1 MKRFLKITATVVAV
15 VLVVAIVTP
24 LLLRGK
30 IGDIVKREAN
40 AMLAARLDFEKLDIS
55 LLRNFPNASLNLKGL
70 TLVGTDRFEGD
81 TIVAA
86 RRITVVVNLMSLVGD
101 EGFEVRK
108 IILASPALHAHKLA
122 DGAVNWDVMKL
133 SEPADTTAAEESAP
147 SSFRLSVR
155 DFRLTDAVIR
165 YEDDSTGM
173 ELRTAPLSLR
183 LSGDM
188 SAESTQLDL
197 DLLAGGVDFTQG
209 GVPLLH
215 DAELA
220 LDAEIDAD
228 LAEKRFTFSRNT
240 LRLNAIEMRLDGWVQ
255 QVGDA
260 LAMDVSAGCSKVRFK
275 DLLSLIPAF
284 YKHEFRSLAASGE
297 LSMELWARGQMHGA
311 QLPAFELKTEV
322 HNGSFQY
329 SSLPKAVT
337 DINIAAKV
345 SNAGGE
351 LDKTE
356 VEISE
361 FGLKMAGNSLS
372 ATGYATN
379 LMSDPTFRATLSG
392 RVDLGGIREV
402 YPLEKGIDLAGRIAA
417 SMKLSGRM
425 SDIESGRYE
434 RISASGSLVVEQLGL
449 HVQQLPEV
457 FIRRA
462 AATISPQ
469 AMTLGEFGVKVGGS
483 DLSATGQ
490 LTGYLG
496 YLMRGEQLAG
506 RLYVKSDLLDLN
518 EIRAAV
524 PADAEAE
531 SAEAESAE
539 AEKPAEEVAAA
550 PAQAIVVPKN
560 LNLSLN
566 AELKKVLFEKMVIT
580 DIAGEMSVA
589 GGTLSLDRLG
599 LQLFDGKAS
608 ASGRYSTAADPAHPT
623 LSLAASIAK
632 ASFPR
637 TFEEIEAVRQLA
649 PIFEKASGD
658 YSLSIDMRT
667 TLDAAMSPDLMSLT
681 AQGELSSENVSV
693 EGVEAFDK
701 LADLLK
707 NDKLRRIE
715 ARDLKIRFSIKDGR
729 VTTEPF
735 DLKMGDVNVNMSG
748 TTGLD
753 RTIDYTA
760 KVTLPAGVGGVLGA
774 VNVGIGGTFTSPKI
788 TLGVQET
795 VEQVVSNVVSEQ
807 LDNLTGGRGGLF
819 SDDTQTRAAALRE
832 EAQRA
837 GEKLVEAAETQ
848 RQKLVD
854 AAAKKG
860 ALAKIAAEA
869 AGDALVDEA
878 KKQSKALLEEAEK
891 QIQKL
896 TQEAESGAQQ

>member
-70 TLVGTDRFEGD
+70 TLVGTERFEGD

-86 RRITVVVNLMSLVGD
+86 KRISVVVNLMSLVGN

-108 IILASPALHAHKLA
+108 IVLASPALHAHKLA
-122 DGAVNWDVMKL
+122 DGAVNWDVMKP
-133 SEPADTTAAEESAP
+133 SGEADTTAAEESAP

-228 LAEKRFTFSRNT
+228 LAEGRFTFSRNT

-260 LAMDVSAGCSKVRFK
+260 LAMDVSAGCSEVRFK

-392 RVDLGGIREV
+392 RVDLGAIREV

-425 SDIESGRYE
+425 SDVESGRYE

-469 AMTLGEFGVKVGGS
+469 AMTLGEFGVTVGGS

-531 SAEAESAE
+531 SAD
-539 AEKPAEEVAAA
+539 AEKPAEEAAAA

-599 LQLFDGKAS
+599 LQLFGGKAS

-681 AQGELSSENVSV
+681 AQGEISSENVSV
-693 EGVEAFDK
+693 EGVEVFDK

-807 LDNLTGGRGGLF
+807 IDNLTGGRGGLL

>member
-122 DGAVNWDVMKL
+122 DGAVNWDVMKP

-260 LAMDVSAGCSKVRFK
+260 LAMDVSAGCSEVRFK

-392 RVDLGGIREV
+392 RVDLGAIREV
-402 YPLEKGIDLAGRIAA
+402 YPLEKGIDLTGRIAA

-425 SDIESGRYE
+425 SDVESGRYE

-531 SAEAESAE
+531 SAD

-599 LQLFDGKAS
+599 LQLFGGKAS

-681 AQGELSSENVSV
+681 AQGEISSENVSV
-693 EGVEAFDK
+693 EGVEVFDK

-807 LDNLTGGRGGLF
+807 IDNLTGGRGGLL

>member
-70 TLVGTDRFEGD
+70 TLVGTERFEGD

-122 DGAVNWDVMKL
+122 DGAVNWDVMKP

-197 DLLAGGVDFTQG
+197 DLLAEGVDFTQG

-228 LAEKRFTFSRNT
+228 LAEGRFTFSRNT

-260 LAMDVSAGCSKVRFK
+260 LAMDVSAGCSEVRFK

-392 RVDLGGIREV
+392 RVDLGAIREV

-425 SDIESGRYE
+425 SDVESGRYE

-469 AMTLGEFGVKVGGS
+469 AMTLGEFGVTVGGS

-531 SAEAESAE
+531 SAD
-539 AEKPAEEVAAA
+539 AEKPAEEAAAA

-599 LQLFDGKAS
+599 LQLFGGKAS

-681 AQGELSSENVSV
+681 AQGEISSENVSV
-693 EGVEAFDK
+693 EGVEVFDK

-807 LDNLTGGRGGLF
+807 IDNLTGGRGGLL

>member
-122 DGAVNWDVMKL
+122 DGAVNWDVMKP

-260 LAMDVSAGCSKVRFK
+260 LAMDVSAGCSEVRFK

-392 RVDLGGIREV
+392 RVDLGAIREV

-425 SDIESGRYE
+425 SDVESGRYE

-469 AMTLGEFGVKVGGS
+469 AMTLGEFGVTVGGS

-524 PADAEAE
+524 PAD
-531 SAEAESAE
+531 AEAESAE

-807 LDNLTGGRGGLF
+807 IDNLTGGRGGLL

-860 ALAKIAAEA
+860 TLAKIAAEA

-896 TQEAESGAQQ
+896 MQEAESGAQQ

>member
-40 AMLAARLDFEKLDIS
+40 GMLTARLDFEKLDIS

-122 DGAVNWDVMKL
+122 DGAVNWDVMKP

-228 LAEKRFTFSRNT
+228 LAEGRFTFSRNT

-260 LAMDVSAGCSKVRFK
+260 LAMDVSAGCSEVRFK

-297 LSMELWARGQMHGA
+297 LSMELWARGQMHRA

-392 RVDLGGIREV
+392 RVDLGAIREV

-425 SDIESGRYE
+425 SDVESGRYE

-469 AMTLGEFGVKVGGS
+469 AMTLGEFGVTVGGS

-531 SAEAESAE
+531 SAD

-599 LQLFDGKAS
+599 LQLFGGKAS

-681 AQGELSSENVSV
+681 AQGEISSENVSV
-693 EGVEAFDK
+693 EGVEVFDK

-807 LDNLTGGRGGLF
+807 IDNLTGGRGGLL
-819 SDDTQTRAAALRE
+819 SDDMQTRAAALRE

>member
-122 DGAVNWDVMKL
+122 DGAVNWDVMKP

-228 LAEKRFTFSRNT
+228 LAEGRFTFSRNT

-260 LAMDVSAGCSKVRFK
+260 LAMDVSAGCSEVRFK

-392 RVDLGGIREV
+392 RVDLGAIREV

-417 SMKLSGRM
+417 SLKLSGRM
-425 SDIESGRYE
+425 SDVESGRYE

-469 AMTLGEFGVKVGGS
+469 AMTLGEFGVTVGGS

-531 SAEAESAE
+531 SAD
-539 AEKPAEEVAAA
+539 AEKPAEEAAAA

-580 DIAGEMSVA
+580 EIAGEMSVA

-599 LQLFDGKAS
+599 LQLFGGKAS

-681 AQGELSSENVSV
+681 AQGEISSENVSV
-693 EGVEAFDK
+693 EGVEVFDK

-807 LDNLTGGRGGLF
+807 IDNLTGGRGGLL

>member
-122 DGAVNWDVMKL
+122 DGAVNWDVMKP
-133 SEPADTTAAEESAP
+133 SEQADTTAAEESAP

-228 LAEKRFTFSRNT
+228 LAEGRFTFSRNT

-260 LAMDVSAGCSKVRFK
+260 LAMDVSAGCSEVRFK

-392 RVDLGGIREV
+392 RVDLGAIREV

-417 SMKLSGRM
+417 SMKLAGRM
-425 SDIESGRYE
+425 SDVESGRYE

-469 AMTLGEFGVKVGGS
+469 AMTLGEFGVTVGGS

-506 RLYVKSDLLDLN
+506 RLYVKSDMLDLN

-531 SAEAESAE
+531 SAEAE
-539 AEKPAEEVAAA
+539 KPAEEAAAA

-599 LQLFDGKAS
+599 LQLFGGKAS

-681 AQGELSSENVSV
+681 AQGEISSENVSV
-693 EGVEAFDK
+693 EGVEVFDK

-807 LDNLTGGRGGLF
+807 IDNLTGGRGGLL

-896 TQEAESGAQQ
+896 TQEAESGARQ

>member
-122 DGAVNWDVMKL
+122 DGAVNWDVMKP

-260 LAMDVSAGCSKVRFK
+260 LAMDVSAGCSEVRFK

-322 HNGSFQY
+322 HNGTFQY

-392 RVDLGGIREV
+392 RVDLGAIREV

-417 SMKLSGRM
+417 SLKLSGRM
-425 SDIESGRYE
+425 SDVESGRYE

-449 HVQQLPEV
+449 HVPQLPEV

-469 AMTLGEFGVKVGGS
+469 AMTLGEFGVTVGGS

-524 PADAEAE
+524 PAD
-531 SAEAESAE
+531 AEAESAE

-599 LQLFDGKAS
+599 LQLFGGKAS

-681 AQGELSSENVSV
+681 AQGEISSENVSV
-693 EGVEAFDK
+693 EGVEVFDK

-807 LDNLTGGRGGLF
+807 IDNLTGGRGGLL

-896 TQEAESGAQQ
+896 MQEAESGAQQ

>member
-86 RRITVVVNLMSLVGD
+86 KRISVVVNLMSLVGD

-122 DGAVNWDVMKL
+122 DGAVNWDVMKP

-228 LAEKRFTFSRNT
+228 LAEGRFTFSRNT

-260 LAMDVSAGCSKVRFK
+260 LAMDVSAGCSEVRFK

-392 RVDLGGIREV
+392 RVDLGAIREV

-425 SDIESGRYE
+425 SDVESGRYE

-531 SAEAESAE
+531 SAD
-539 AEKPAEEVAAA
+539 AEKPAEEAAAA

-681 AQGELSSENVSV
+681 AQGEISSENVSV
-693 EGVEAFDK
+693 EGVEVFDK

-807 LDNLTGGRGGLF
+807 IDNLTGGRGGLL

>member
-108 IILASPALHAHKLA
+108 IVLASPAVHAHKLA
-122 DGAVNWDVMKL
+122 DGAVNWDVMKP
-133 SEPADTTAAEESAP
+133 SGEADTTAAEESAP

-228 LAEKRFTFSRNT
+228 LAEGRFTFSRNT

-260 LAMDVSAGCSKVRFK
+260 LAMDVSAGCSEVRFK

-392 RVDLGGIREV
+392 RVDLGAIREV

-417 SMKLSGRM
+417 SMKLAGRM
-425 SDIESGRYE
+425 SDVESGRYE

-469 AMTLGEFGVKVGGS
+469 AMTLGEFGVTVGGS

-506 RLYVKSDLLDLN
+506 RLYVKSDMLDLN

-531 SAEAESAE
+531 SAEAE
-539 AEKPAEEVAAA
+539 KPAEEAAAA

-599 LQLFDGKAS
+599 LQLFGGKAS

-681 AQGELSSENVSV
+681 AQGEISSENVSV
-693 EGVEAFDK
+693 EGVEVFDK

-807 LDNLTGGRGGLF
+807 IDNLTGGRGGLL

>member
-122 DGAVNWDVMKL
+122 DGAVNWDVMKP
-133 SEPADTTAAEESAP
+133 SEQADTTAAEESAP

-228 LAEKRFTFSRNT
+228 LAEGRFTFSRNT
-240 LRLNAIEMRLDGWVQ
+240 LRLNALEMRLDGWVQ

-260 LAMDVSAGCSKVRFK
+260 LAMDVSAGCSEVRFK

-361 FGLKMAGNSLS
+361 FGLKMAGNSLL

-392 RVDLGGIREV
+392 RVDLGAIREV

-425 SDIESGRYE
+425 SDVESGRYE

-531 SAEAESAE
+531 SAD
-539 AEKPAEEVAAA
+539 AEKPAEEAAAA

-681 AQGELSSENVSV
+681 AQGEISSENVSV
-693 EGVEAFDK
+693 EGVEVFDK

-807 LDNLTGGRGGLF
+807 IDNLTGGRGGLL

>member
-122 DGAVNWDVMKL
+122 DGAVNWDVMKP

-228 LAEKRFTFSRNT
+228 LAEGRFTFSRNT

-260 LAMDVSAGCSKVRFK
+260 LAMDVSAGCSEVRFK

-392 RVDLGGIREV
+392 RVDLGAIREV

-425 SDIESGRYE
+425 SDVESGRYE

-531 SAEAESAE
+531 SAEAE
-539 AEKPAEEVAAA
+539 KPAEEVAAA

-599 LQLFDGKAS
+599 LQLFGGKAS

-681 AQGELSSENVSV
+681 AQGEISSENVSV
-693 EGVEAFDK
+693 EGVEVFDK

-807 LDNLTGGRGGLF
+807 IDNLTGGRGGLL

>member
-122 DGAVNWDVMKL
+122 DGAVNWDVMKP
-133 SEPADTTAAEESAP
+133 SEPADTTAAEKSAP

-228 LAEKRFTFSRNT
+228 LAEGRFTFSRNT

-260 LAMDVSAGCSKVRFK
+260 LAMDVSAGCSEVRFK

-361 FGLKMAGNSLS
+361 FGLKMAGNPLS

-392 RVDLGGIREV
+392 RVDLGAIREV

-425 SDIESGRYE
+425 SDVESGRYE

-449 HVQQLPEV
+449 HVPQLPEV

-531 SAEAESAE
+531 SAD
-539 AEKPAEEVAAA
+539 AEKPAEEAAAA

-599 LQLFDGKAS
+599 LQLFGGKAS

-681 AQGELSSENVSV
+681 AQGEISSENVSV
-693 EGVEAFDK
+693 EGVEVFDK

-807 LDNLTGGRGGLF
+807 IDNLTGGRGGLL

>member
-122 DGAVNWDVMKL
+122 DGAVNWDVMKP
-133 SEPADTTAAEESAP
+133 SEQADTTAAEESAP

-260 LAMDVSAGCSKVRFK
+260 LAMDVSAGCSEVRFK

-337 DINIAAKV
+337 DIDIAAKV

-392 RVDLGGIREV
+392 RVDLGAIREV

-417 SMKLSGRM
+417 SLKLSGRM
-425 SDIESGRYE
+425 SDVESGRYE

-449 HVQQLPEV
+449 HVPQLPEV

-531 SAEAESAE
+531 SAD
-539 AEKPAEEVAAA
+539 AEKPAEEAAAA

-599 LQLFDGKAS
+599 LQLFGGKAS

-681 AQGELSSENVSV
+681 AQGEISSENVSV
-693 EGVEAFDK
+693 EGVEVFDK

-807 LDNLTGGRGGLF
+807 IDNLTGGRGGLL

>member
-122 DGAVNWDVMKL
+122 DGAVNWDVMKP
-133 SEPADTTAAEESAP
+133 SEQADTTAAEESAP

-260 LAMDVSAGCSKVRFK
+260 LAMDVSAGCSEVRFK

-392 RVDLGGIREV
+392 RVDLGAIREV

-417 SMKLSGRM
+417 SLKLSGRM
-425 SDIESGRYE
+425 SDVESGRYE

-449 HVQQLPEV
+449 HVPQLPEV

-469 AMTLGEFGVKVGGS
+469 AMTLGEFGVTVGGS

-531 SAEAESAE
+531 SAD
-539 AEKPAEEVAAA
+539 AEKPAEEAAAA

-599 LQLFDGKAS
+599 LQLFGGKAS

-681 AQGELSSENVSV
+681 AQGEISSENVSV
-693 EGVEAFDK
+693 EGVEVFDK

-807 LDNLTGGRGGLF
+807 IDNLTGGRGGLL
-819 SDDTQTRAAALRE
+819 SDDTQTRAEALRE
-832 EAQRA
+832 EARRA
-837 GEKLVEAAETQ
+837 GEKLVEAAEEQ
-848 RQKLVD
+848 CRKLVD

-869 AGDALVDEA
+869 AGEALVSEA
-878 KKQSKALLEEAEK
+878 KKQAQALVAEAEK
-891 QIQKL
+891 QIEKL
-896 TQEAESGAQQ
+896 SEKEQ

>member
-108 IILASPALHAHKLA
+108 IILVSPALHAHKLA
-122 DGAVNWDVMKL
+122 DGAVNWDVMKP
-133 SEPADTTAAEESAP
+133 SEQADTTAAEESAP

-228 LAEKRFTFSRNT
+228 LAEGRFTFSRNT

-260 LAMDVSAGCSKVRFK
+260 LAMDVSAGCSEVRFK

-392 RVDLGGIREV
+392 RVDLGAIREV

-417 SMKLSGRM
+417 SLKLSGRM
-425 SDIESGRYE
+425 SDVESGRYE

-449 HVQQLPEV
+449 HVPQLPEV

-524 PADAEAE
+524 PAD
-531 SAEAESAE
+531 AEAESAE

-693 EGVEAFDK
+693 EGVEVFDK

-807 LDNLTGGRGGLF
+807 IDNLTGGRGGLL

>member
-122 DGAVNWDVMKL
+122 DGAVNWDVMKP

-228 LAEKRFTFSRNT
+228 LAEGRFTFSRNT

-260 LAMDVSAGCSKVRFK
+260 LAMDVSAGCSEVRFK

-361 FGLKMAGNSLS
+361 FDLKMAGNSLS

-392 RVDLGGIREV
+392 RVDLGAIREV

-425 SDIESGRYE
+425 SDVESGRYE

-469 AMTLGEFGVKVGGS
+469 AMTLGEFGVTVGGS

-524 PADAEAE
+524 PAD
-531 SAEAESAE
+531 AEAESAE

-599 LQLFDGKAS
+599 LQLFGGKAS

-681 AQGELSSENVSV
+681 AQGEISSENVSV
-693 EGVEAFDK
+693 EGVEVFDK

-753 RTIDYTA
+753 RTINYTA

-807 LDNLTGGRGGLF
+807 IDNLTGGRGGLL

>member
-122 DGAVNWDVMKL
+122 DGAVNWDVMKP
-133 SEPADTTAAEESAP
+133 SEPADTTAAEESAS

-228 LAEKRFTFSRNT
+228 LAEGRFTFSRNT

-260 LAMDVSAGCSKVRFK
+260 LAMDVSAGCSEVRFK

-392 RVDLGGIREV
+392 RVDLGAIREV

-417 SMKLSGRM
+417 SMKLAGRM
-425 SDIESGRYE
+425 SDVESGRYE

-531 SAEAESAE
+531 SAD
-539 AEKPAEEVAAA
+539 AEKPAEEAAAA

-599 LQLFDGKAS
+599 LQLFGGKAS

-681 AQGELSSENVSV
+681 AQGEISSENVSV
-693 EGVEAFDK
+693 EGVEVFDK

-807 LDNLTGGRGGLF
+807 IDNLTGGRGGLL

>member
-122 DGAVNWDVMKL
+122 DGAVNWDVMKP
-133 SEPADTTAAEESAP
+133 SEQADTTAAEESAP

-228 LAEKRFTFSRNT
+228 LAEGRFTFSRNT

-260 LAMDVSAGCSKVRFK
+260 LAMDVSAGCSEVRFK

-392 RVDLGGIREV
+392 RVDLGAIREV

-449 HVQQLPEV
+449 HVPQLPEV

-524 PADAEAE
+524 PAD
-531 SAEAESAE
+531 AEAESAE

-681 AQGELSSENVSV
+681 AQGEISSENVSV
-693 EGVEAFDK
+693 EGVEVFDK

-807 LDNLTGGRGGLF
+807 IDNLTGGRGGLL

>member
-122 DGAVNWDVMKL
+122 DGAVNWDVMKP
-133 SEPADTTAAEESAP
+133 SGEADTTAAEESAP

-260 LAMDVSAGCSKVRFK
+260 LAMDVSAGCSEVRFK

-392 RVDLGGIREV
+392 RVDLGAIREV

-417 SMKLSGRM
+417 SMKLAGRM
-425 SDIESGRYE
+425 SDVESGRYE

-469 AMTLGEFGVKVGGS
+469 AMTLGEFGVTVGGS

-531 SAEAESAE
+531 SAD
-539 AEKPAEEVAAA
+539 AEKPAEEAAAA

-599 LQLFDGKAS
+599 LQLFGGKAS

-681 AQGELSSENVSV
+681 AQGEISSENVSV
-693 EGVEAFDK
+693 EGVEVFDK

-807 LDNLTGGRGGLF
+807 IDNLTGGRGGLL

-896 TQEAESGAQQ
+896 MQEAESGAQQ

>member
-1 MKRFLKITATVVAV
+1 MKRFLKITATVVVV

-122 DGAVNWDVMKL
+122 DGAVNWDVMKP

-228 LAEKRFTFSRNT
+228 LAEGRFTFSRNT

-260 LAMDVSAGCSKVRFK
+260 LAMDVSAGCSEVRFK

-284 YKHEFRSLAASGE
+284 YKHESRSLAASGE

-392 RVDLGGIREV
+392 RVDLGAIREV

-417 SMKLSGRM
+417 SLKLSGRM
-425 SDIESGRYE
+425 SDVESGRYE

-449 HVQQLPEV
+449 HVPQLPEV

-469 AMTLGEFGVKVGGS
+469 AMTLGEFGVTVGGS

-531 SAEAESAE
+531 SAD
-539 AEKPAEEVAAA
+539 AEKPAEEAAAA

-599 LQLFDGKAS
+599 LQLFGGKAS

-681 AQGELSSENVSV
+681 AQGEISSENVSV
-693 EGVEAFDK
+693 EGVEVFDK

-807 LDNLTGGRGGLF
+807 IDNLTGGRGGLL
-819 SDDTQTRAAALRE
+819 SDDTQTQAAALRE

>member
-86 RRITVVVNLMSLVGD
+86 KRISVVVNLMSLVGD

-122 DGAVNWDVMKL
+122 DGAVNWDVMKP
-133 SEPADTTAAEESAP
+133 SEPADTTAAEEFAP

-228 LAEKRFTFSRNT
+228 LAEGRFTFSRNT

-260 LAMDVSAGCSKVRFK
+260 LAMDVSAGCSEVRFK

-392 RVDLGGIREV
+392 RVDLGAIREV

-425 SDIESGRYE
+425 SDVESGRYE

-449 HVQQLPEV
+449 HVPQLPEV

-531 SAEAESAE
+531 SAEAE
-539 AEKPAEEVAAA
+539 KPAEEAAAA

-599 LQLFDGKAS
+599 LQLFGGKAS

-681 AQGELSSENVSV
+681 AQGEISSENVSV
-693 EGVEAFDK
+693 EGVEVFDK

-807 LDNLTGGRGGLF
+807 IDNLTGGRGGLL

-869 AGDALVDEA
+869 AGNALVDEA

>member
-122 DGAVNWDVMKL
+122 DGAVNWDVMKP

-228 LAEKRFTFSRNT
+228 LAEGRFTFSRNT

-260 LAMDVSAGCSKVRFK
+260 LAMDVSAGCSEVRFK

-392 RVDLGGIREV
+392 RVDLGAIREV

-417 SMKLSGRM
+417 SLKLSGRM
-425 SDIESGRYE
+425 SDVESGRYE

-449 HVQQLPEV
+449 HVPQLPEV

-531 SAEAESAE
+531 SAEAE
-539 AEKPAEEVAAA
+539 KPAEEAAAA

-681 AQGELSSENVSV
+681 AQGEISSENVSV
-693 EGVEAFDK
+693 EGVEVFDK

-807 LDNLTGGRGGLF
+807 IDNLTGGRGGLL

-860 ALAKIAAEA
+860 VLAKIAAEA

>member
-108 IILASPALHAHKLA
+108 IVLASPAVHAHKLA
-122 DGAVNWDVMKL
+122 DGAVNWDVMKP

-228 LAEKRFTFSRNT
+228 LAEGRFTFSRNT

-260 LAMDVSAGCSKVRFK
+260 LAMDVSAGCSEVRFK

-392 RVDLGGIREV
+392 RVDLGAIREV

-417 SMKLSGRM
+417 SLKLSGRM
-425 SDIESGRYE
+425 SDVESGRYE

-449 HVQQLPEV
+449 HVPQLPEV

-531 SAEAESAE
+531 SAD
-539 AEKPAEEVAAA
+539 AEKPAEEAAAA

-599 LQLFDGKAS
+599 LQLFGGKAS

-693 EGVEAFDK
+693 EGVEVFDK

-760 KVTLPAGVGGVLGA
+760 KVTLPAGVGGVLGV

-807 LDNLTGGRGGLF
+807 IDNLTGGRGGLL

>member
-122 DGAVNWDVMKL
+122 DGAVNWDVMKP

-228 LAEKRFTFSRNT
+228 LAEGRFTFSRNT

-260 LAMDVSAGCSKVRFK
+260 LAMDVSAGCSEVRFK

-392 RVDLGGIREV
+392 RVDLGAIREV
-402 YPLEKGIDLAGRIAA
+402 YPLEKGIDLTGRIAA

-425 SDIESGRYE
+425 SDVESGRYE

-469 AMTLGEFGVKVGGS
+469 AMTLGEFGVTVGGS

-531 SAEAESAE
+531 SAD
-539 AEKPAEEVAAA
+539 AEKPAEEAAAA
-550 PAQAIVVPKN
+550 PVQAIVVPKN

-599 LQLFDGKAS
+599 LQLFGGKAS

-681 AQGELSSENVSV
+681 AQGEISSENVSV
-693 EGVEAFDK
+693 EGVEVFDK

-715 ARDLKIRFSIKDGR
+715 ARNLKIRFSIKDGR

-807 LDNLTGGRGGLF
+807 IDNLTGGRGGLL

>member
-108 IILASPALHAHKLA
+108 IILVSPALHAHKLA
-122 DGAVNWDVMKL
+122 DGAVNWDVMKP
-133 SEPADTTAAEESAP
+133 SEQADTTAAEESAP

-228 LAEKRFTFSRNT
+228 LAEGRFTFSRNT

-260 LAMDVSAGCSKVRFK
+260 LAMDVSAGCSEVRFK

-392 RVDLGGIREV
+392 RVDLGAIREV

-417 SMKLSGRM
+417 SMKLAGRM
-425 SDIESGRYE
+425 SDVESGRYE

-449 HVQQLPEV
+449 HVPQLPEV

-506 RLYVKSDLLDLN
+506 RLYVKSDMLDLN

-531 SAEAESAE
+531 SAEAE
-539 AEKPAEEVAAA
+539 KPAEEAAAA

-599 LQLFDGKAS
+599 LQLFGGKAS

-681 AQGELSSENVSV
+681 AQGEISSENVSV
-693 EGVEAFDK
+693 EGVEVFDK

-807 LDNLTGGRGGLF
+807 IDNLTGGRGGLL

>member
-122 DGAVNWDVMKL
+122 DGAVNWDVMKP
-133 SEPADTTAAEESAP
+133 SEQADTTAAEESAP

-228 LAEKRFTFSRNT
+228 LAEGRFTFSRNT

-260 LAMDVSAGCSKVRFK
+260 LAMDVSAGCSEVRFK

-392 RVDLGGIREV
+392 RVDLGAIREV

-417 SMKLSGRM
+417 SLKLSGRM
-425 SDIESGRYE
+425 SDVESGRYE

-449 HVQQLPEV
+449 HVPQLPEV

-531 SAEAESAE
+531 SAEAESAD
-539 AEKPAEEVAAA
+539 AEKPAEEAAAA

-599 LQLFDGKAS
+599 LQLFGGKAS

-681 AQGELSSENVSV
+681 AQGEISSENVSV
-693 EGVEAFDK
+693 EGVEVFDK

-807 LDNLTGGRGGLF
+807 IDNLTGGRGGLL

>member
-122 DGAVNWDVMKL
+122 DGAVNWDVMKP
-133 SEPADTTAAEESAP
+133 SEQADTTAAEESAP

-228 LAEKRFTFSRNT
+228 LAEGRFTFSRNT

-260 LAMDVSAGCSKVRFK
+260 LAMDVSAGCSEVRFK

-392 RVDLGGIREV
+392 RVDLGAIREV

-417 SMKLSGRM
+417 SLKLSGRM
-425 SDIESGRYE
+425 SDVESGRYE

-449 HVQQLPEV
+449 HVPQLPEV

-531 SAEAESAE
+531 SAD
-539 AEKPAEEVAAA
+539 AEKPAEEAAAA

-599 LQLFDGKAS
+599 LQLFGGKAS

-693 EGVEAFDK
+693 EGVEVFDK

-807 LDNLTGGRGGLF
+807 IDNLTGGRGGLL

>member
-122 DGAVNWDVMKL
+122 DGAVNWDVMKP

-228 LAEKRFTFSRNT
+228 LAEGRFTFSRNT

-260 LAMDVSAGCSKVRFK
+260 LAMDVSAGCSEVRFK

-392 RVDLGGIREV
+392 RVDLGAIREV

-425 SDIESGRYE
+425 SDVESGRYE

-469 AMTLGEFGVKVGGS
+469 AMTLGEFGVTVGGS

-531 SAEAESAE
+531 SAD
-539 AEKPAEEVAAA
+539 AEKPAEEAAAA

-599 LQLFDGKAS
+599 LQLFGGKAS

-681 AQGELSSENVSV
+681 AQGEISSENVSV
-693 EGVEAFDK
+693 EGVEVFDK

-807 LDNLTGGRGGLF
+807 IDNLTGGRGGLL

>member
-70 TLVGTDRFEGD
+70 TLVGTNRFEGD

-122 DGAVNWDVMKL
+122 DGAVNWDVMKP

-228 LAEKRFTFSRNT
+228 LAEGRFTFSRNT

-260 LAMDVSAGCSKVRFK
+260 LAMDVSAGCSEVRFK

-392 RVDLGGIREV
+392 RVDLGAIREV

-425 SDIESGRYE
+425 SDVESGRYE

-449 HVQQLPEV
+449 HVPQLPEV

-469 AMTLGEFGVKVGGS
+469 AMTLGEFGVTVGGS

-524 PADAEAE
+524 PAD
-531 SAEAESAE
+531 AEAESAE

-599 LQLFDGKAS
+599 LQLFGGKAS

-681 AQGELSSENVSV
+681 AQGEISSENVSV
-693 EGVEAFDK
+693 EGVEVFDK

-807 LDNLTGGRGGLF
+807 IDNLTGGRGGLL
-819 SDDTQTRAAALRE
+819 SDDTQTRADALRE

>member
-122 DGAVNWDVMKL
+122 DGAVNWDVMKP

-228 LAEKRFTFSRNT
+228 LAEGRFTFSRNT

-260 LAMDVSAGCSKVRFK
+260 LAMDVSAGCSEVRFK

-392 RVDLGGIREV
+392 RVDLGAIREV

-417 SMKLSGRM
+417 SMKLAGRM
-425 SDIESGRYE
+425 SDVESGRYE

-469 AMTLGEFGVKVGGS
+469 AMTLGEFGVTVGGS

-506 RLYVKSDLLDLN
+506 RLYVKSDMLDLN

-531 SAEAESAE
+531 SAEAE
-539 AEKPAEEVAAA
+539 KPAEEAAAA

-599 LQLFDGKAS
+599 LQLFGGKAS

-681 AQGELSSENVSV
+681 AQGEISSENVSV
-693 EGVEAFDK
+693 EGVEVFDK

-807 LDNLTGGRGGLF
+807 IDNLTGGRGGLL

>member
-122 DGAVNWDVMKL
+122 DGAVNWDVMKP

-260 LAMDVSAGCSKVRFK
+260 LAMDVSAGCSEVRFK

-392 RVDLGGIREV
+392 RVDLGAIREV

-425 SDIESGRYE
+425 SDVESGRYE

-449 HVQQLPEV
+449 HVPQLPEV

-524 PADAEAE
+524 PAD
-531 SAEAESAE
+531 AEAESAE

>member
-15 VLVVAIVTP
+15 VLVVAIVAP
-24 LLLRGK
+24 LLFRGR
-30 IGDIVKREAN
+30 IVEIVKREAN
-40 AMLAARLDFEKLDIS
+40 GMLTARLDFEKLDIS

-86 RRITVVVNLMSLVGD
+86 KRISVVVNLMSLVGD

-122 DGAVNWDVMKL
+122 DGAVNWDVMKP
-133 SEPADTTAAEESAP
+133 SEPADTTAAEEAAP

-260 LAMDVSAGCSKVRFK
+260 LAMDVSAGCSEVRFK

-392 RVDLGGIREV
+392 RVDLGAIREV

-425 SDIESGRYE
+425 SDVESGRYE

-449 HVQQLPEV
+449 HVQQLPEG

-462 AATISPQ
+462 AATVSPQ
-469 AMTLGEFGVKVGGS
+469 ATTLGEFGVTVGGS

-531 SAEAESAE
+531 SAD
-539 AEKPAEEVAAA
+539 AEKPAEEAAAA
-550 PAQAIVVPKN
+550 PAQTIVVPKN

-589 GGTLSLDRLG
+589 GGKLSLDRLG
-599 LQLFDGKAS
+599 LQLFGGKAS

-681 AQGELSSENVSV
+681 AQGEISSENVSV
-693 EGVEAFDK
+693 EGVEVFDK

-807 LDNLTGGRGGLF
+807 IDNLTGGRGGLL

>member
-122 DGAVNWDVMKL
+122 DGAVNWDVMKP
-133 SEPADTTAAEESAP
+133 SEPADTTAAEESAS

-228 LAEKRFTFSRNT
+228 LAEGRFTFSRNT

-260 LAMDVSAGCSKVRFK
+260 LAMDVSAGCSEVRFK

-392 RVDLGGIREV
+392 RVDLGAIREV

-425 SDIESGRYE
+425 SDVESGRYE

-469 AMTLGEFGVKVGGS
+469 AMTLGEFGVTVGGS

-531 SAEAESAE
+531 SAD
-539 AEKPAEEVAAA
+539 AEKPAEEAAAA
-550 PAQAIVVPKN
+550 PVQAIVVPKN

-599 LQLFDGKAS
+599 LQLFGGKAS

-681 AQGELSSENVSV
+681 AQGEISSENVSV
-693 EGVEAFDK
+693 EGVEVFDK

-807 LDNLTGGRGGLF
+807 IDNLTGGRGGLL

>member
-122 DGAVNWDVMKL
+122 DGAVNWDVMKP

-228 LAEKRFTFSRNT
+228 LAEGRFTFSRNT

-392 RVDLGGIREV
+392 RVDLGAIREV

-417 SMKLSGRM
+417 SMKLAGRM
-425 SDIESGRYE
+425 SDVESGRYE

-469 AMTLGEFGVKVGGS
+469 AMTLGEFGVTVGGS

-531 SAEAESAE
+531 SAD
-539 AEKPAEEVAAA
+539 AEKPAEEAAA
-550 PAQAIVVPKN
+550 ARAQAIVVPKN

-599 LQLFDGKAS
+599 LQLFGGKAS

-681 AQGELSSENVSV
+681 AQGEISSENVSV
-693 EGVEAFDK
+693 EGVEVFDK

-807 LDNLTGGRGGLF
+807 IDNLTGGRGGLL

>member
-15 VLVVAIVTP
+15 VLVVAIATP

-122 DGAVNWDVMKL
+122 DGAVNWDVMKP

-228 LAEKRFTFSRNT
+228 LAEGRFTFSRNT

-260 LAMDVSAGCSKVRFK
+260 LAMDVSAGCSEVRFK

-392 RVDLGGIREV
+392 RVDLGAIREV

-417 SMKLSGRM
+417 SMKLAGRM
-425 SDIESGRYE
+425 SDVESGRYE

-469 AMTLGEFGVKVGGS
+469 AMTLGEFGVTVGGS

-531 SAEAESAE
+531 SAD
-539 AEKPAEEVAAA
+539 AEKPAEEAAAA

-599 LQLFDGKAS
+599 LQLFGGKAS

-681 AQGELSSENVSV
+681 AQGEISSENVSV
-693 EGVEAFDK
+693 EGVEVFDK

-807 LDNLTGGRGGLF
+807 IDNLTGGRGGLL
-819 SDDTQTRAAALRE
+819 SDDTQTRAEALRE
-832 EAQRA
+832 EARRA
-837 GEKLVEAAETQ
+837 GEKLVEAAEEQ
-848 RQKLVD
+848 CRKLVD

-869 AGDALVDEA
+869 AGEALVSEA
-878 KKQSKALLEEAEK
+878 KKQAQALVAEAEK
-891 QIQKL
+891 QIEKL
-896 TQEAESGAQQ
+896 SEKEQ

>member
-1 MKRFLKITATVVAV
+1 
-15 VLVVAIVTP
+15 
-24 LLLRGK
+24 
-30 IGDIVKREAN
+30 
-40 AMLAARLDFEKLDIS
+40 
-55 LLRNFPNASLNLKGL
+55 
-70 TLVGTDRFEGD
+70 
-81 TIVAA
+81 
-86 RRITVVVNLMSLVGD
+86 
-101 EGFEVRK
+101 
-108 IILASPALHAHKLA
+108 
-122 DGAVNWDVMKL
+122 
-133 SEPADTTAAEESAP
+133 
-147 SSFRLSVR
+147 
-155 DFRLTDAVIR
+155 
-165 YEDDSTGM
+165 
-173 ELRTAPLSLR
+173 
-183 LSGDM
+183 
-188 SAESTQLDL
+188 
-197 DLLAGGVDFTQG
+197 
-209 GVPLLH
+209 
-215 DAELA
+215 
-220 LDAEIDAD
+220 
-228 LAEKRFTFSRNT
+228 
-240 LRLNAIEMRLDGWVQ
+240 
-255 QVGDA
+255 
-260 LAMDVSAGCSKVRFK
+260 
-275 DLLSLIPAF
+275 
-284 YKHEFRSLAASGE
+284 
-297 LSMELWARGQMHGA
+297 
-311 QLPAFELKTEV
+311 
-322 HNGSFQY
+322 
-329 SSLPKAVT
+329 
-337 DINIAAKV
+337 
-345 SNAGGE
+345 
-351 LDKTE
+351 
-356 VEISE
+356 
-361 FGLKMAGNSLS
+361 
-372 ATGYATN
+372 
-379 LMSDPTFRATLSG
+379 MSD
-392 RVDLGGIREV
+392 V
-402 YPLEKGIDLAGRIAA
+402 
-417 SMKLSGRM
+417 
-425 SDIESGRYE
+425 ESGRYE

-449 HVQQLPEV
+449 HVPQLPEV

-531 SAEAESAE
+531 SAD
-539 AEKPAEEVAAA
+539 AEKPAEEAAAA

-599 LQLFDGKAS
+599 LQLFGGKAS

-681 AQGELSSENVSV
+681 AQGEISSENVSV
-693 EGVEAFDK
+693 EGVEVFDK

-807 LDNLTGGRGGLF
+807 IDNLTGGRGGLL

>member
-1 MKRFLKITATVVAV
+1 
-15 VLVVAIVTP
+15 
-24 LLLRGK
+24 
-30 IGDIVKREAN
+30 
-40 AMLAARLDFEKLDIS
+40 
-55 LLRNFPNASLNLKGL
+55 
-70 TLVGTDRFEGD
+70 
-81 TIVAA
+81 
-86 RRITVVVNLMSLVGD
+86 MSLVGD

-108 IILASPALHAHKLA
+108 IVLASPAVHAHKLA
-122 DGAVNWDVMKL
+122 DGAVNWDVMKP
-133 SEPADTTAAEESAP
+133 SGEADTTAAEESAP

-228 LAEKRFTFSRNT
+228 LAEGRFTFSRNT

-260 LAMDVSAGCSKVRFK
+260 LAMDVSAGCSEVRFK

-392 RVDLGGIREV
+392 RVDLGAIREV

-425 SDIESGRYE
+425 SDVESGRYE

-531 SAEAESAE
+531 SAD

-681 AQGELSSENVSV
+681 AQGEISSENVSV
-693 EGVEAFDK
+693 EGVEVFDK

-807 LDNLTGGRGGLF
+807 IDNLTGGRGGLL

>member
-122 DGAVNWDVMKL
+122 DGAVNWDVMKP
-133 SEPADTTAAEESAP
+133 SEQADTTAAEESAP

-228 LAEKRFTFSRNT
+228 LAEGRFTFSRNT

-260 LAMDVSAGCSKVRFK
+260 LAMDVSAGCSEVRFK

-392 RVDLGGIREV
+392 RVDLGAIREV

-417 SMKLSGRM
+417 SMKLAGRM
-425 SDIESGRYE
+425 SDVESGRYE

-469 AMTLGEFGVKVGGS
+469 AMTLGEFGVTVGGS

-531 SAEAESAE
+531 SAD
-539 AEKPAEEVAAA
+539 AEKPAEEAAAA

-599 LQLFDGKAS
+599 LQLFGGKAS

-681 AQGELSSENVSV
+681 AQGEISSENVSV
-693 EGVEAFDK
+693 EGVEVFDK

-807 LDNLTGGRGGLF
+807 IDNLTGGRGGLL

>member
-122 DGAVNWDVMKL
+122 DGAVNWDVMKP

-173 ELRTAPLSLR
+173 ELRTVPLSLR

-228 LAEKRFTFSRNT
+228 LAEGRFTFSRNT

-260 LAMDVSAGCSKVRFK
+260 LAMDVSAGCSEVRFK

-392 RVDLGGIREV
+392 RVDLGAIREV

-425 SDIESGRYE
+425 SDVESGRYE

-469 AMTLGEFGVKVGGS
+469 AMTLGEFGVTVGGS

-531 SAEAESAE
+531 SAD
-539 AEKPAEEVAAA
+539 AEKPAEEAAAA

-599 LQLFDGKAS
+599 LQLFGGKAS
-608 ASGRYSTAADPAHPT
+608 ASGRYFTAADPAHPT

-681 AQGELSSENVSV
+681 AQGEISSENVSV
-693 EGVEAFDK
+693 EGVEVFDK

-807 LDNLTGGRGGLF
+807 IDNLTGGRGGLL